1 MVGAGARGRTAEAVG
16 QPTAGDTD
24 LDGLAT
30 SADRAGHEREAVR
43 FRERLHVQLLERGD
57 RDG

>member
-16 QPTAGDTD
+16 QPTARDTD

-30 SADRAGHEREAVR
+30 CADRAGHERVAMRV
-43 FRERLHVQLLERGD
+43 RERLHVQLLERGD